1 MRKSRYSEEKTI
13 RVLQQVE
20 GGQKVTD
27 VVREHGI
34 SEQTYYRIWTPLS
47 GT

>member
-1 MRKSRYSEEKTI
+1 MRKSRYTEEQII

-20 GGQKVTD
+20 AGEKVKD

-34 SEQTYYRIWTPLS
+34 SEQTYTAGSLS
-47 GT
+47 TAG